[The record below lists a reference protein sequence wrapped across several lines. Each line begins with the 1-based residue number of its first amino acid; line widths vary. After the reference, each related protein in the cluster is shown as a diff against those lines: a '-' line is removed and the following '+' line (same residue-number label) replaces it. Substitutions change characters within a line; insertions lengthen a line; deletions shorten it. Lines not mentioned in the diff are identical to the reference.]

1 MLQRGIDCIKN
12 KNLRGGNRICETP
25 SVEDTHI
32 WKNSRISW
40 FFAHLIVPLQQNNG
54 NVEIMKRYNLF
65 PILLLAV
72 MFAACSN
79 ADSPVVRGMH
89 SKKPYAT
96 PELIENIIA
105 VLKQYK

>member
-1 MLQRGIDCIKN
+1 MKHL
-12 KNLRGGNRICETP
+12 
-25 SVEDTHI
+25 SVEDTHVFP
-32 WKNSRISW
+32 NYVRLPVAFREISKLFW
-40 FFAHLIVPLQQNNG
+40 ISALLIVPLQQNNG

-79 ADSPVVRGMH
+79 DDSPVVRGMH

-105 VLKQYK
+105 FLKQYK